1 MQDLT
6 LDLTQLHRNRRAS
19 SKKGDLDT
27 ARQLIKVMKSRRVAV
42 GLNTELAL
50 IEGMIEGG
58 TPWPTVEK
66 ELVSF
71 VAADDRRRRLGDMHM
86 ATVVL
91 ALVRMGDLEAARRA
105 LKVLPVKCVN
115 ECLEFSEWRLES
127 RRYIL

>member
-19 SKKGDLDT
+19 IKKGDLDT

-105 LKVLPVKCVN
+105 LKVLPVKYVQN
-115 ECLEFSEWRLES
+115 SGP
-127 RRYIL
+127 